1 MVAMC
6 GRFPTGGWDV
16 KGLGP
21 GLVGCWKG
29 LDFCGDFFEIGRL
42 RGRAGSL
49 ERCRPGNV
57 CDGFFHFYFAFV
69 EG

>member
-42 RGRAGSL
+42 RGRAG
-49 ERCRPGNV
+49 RRGGWKGPRDVAGRRV
-57 CDGFFHFYFAFV
+57 WHT
-69 EG
+69 